1 MNDVLR
7 LAKAVRKI
15 NTIFSTFKD
24 SIYTKNEADDK
35 FINQELMENGLYV
48 IKNKNVENMNDA
60 IQPGVYSIPATGVR
74 NNLYLTLVLYSSIK
88 TQEESDSSFRRREQF
103 LSDNSGEFHRPGRIG
118 KN

>member
-24 SIYTKNEADDK
+24 SIYTKNEADNK

-48 IKNKNVENMNDA
+48 IKNKNIENMNDA
-60 IQPGVYSIPATGVR
+60 IQPGVYSISATGVE
-74 NNLYLTLVLYSSIK
+74 NKPLP
-88 TQEESDSSFRRREQF
+88 
-103 LSDNSGEFHRPGRIG
+103 NSGSLFVNKDSGGIRQFFQTERTIFIRQFGEFLRPGRIG